1 MHTLSPT
8 VSFYLDSVLSWPLR
22 HLPKCTARNIPLS
35 LISKEPSFNSGL
47 PCLSGPV
54 VTKFSEQPIFLCS
67 SLFTR
72 FPSDWLQTYNRNC
85 LLTYKWWQPQ
95 SQIQKFLPTGLFSSL
110 SQWSV
115 VTRKKRLIILTTQK
129 LFFLI
134 PYLWNQDNNC
144 HTFQDCGE
152 DYMRKD
158 K

>member
-67 SLFTR
+67 SL
-72 FPSDWLQTYNRNC
+72 SLLASLQTDFKPITEIVFLHINDDNLRVRFRSF
-85 LLTYKWWQPQ
+85 
-95 SQIQKFLPTGLFSSL
+95 SQLAFFQAYL
-110 SQWSV
+110 SCQWSQG
-115 VTRKKRLIILTTQK
+115 KK
-129 LFFLI
+129 
-134 PYLWNQDNNC
+134 
-144 HTFQDCGE
+144 G
-152 DYMRKD
+152 
-158 K
+158 